1 MKTAMT
7 SIRCALV
14 GAAWASASA
23 MALAQTPASA
33 PTTPLPDSPPSAASG
48 PRAPASAPVGPR
60 LRTPAETGKRAIAP
74 GDLSPER
81 PVTPQV
87 TIPFGRNPPP
97 VKPEP
102 PVRRG
107 TPTPPTPGG
116 VDDSVAR
123 CEAQEDATERA
134 ACRAKLA
141 REAKTRL
148 PN

>member
-7 SIRCALV
+7 LIRCALV

-23 MALAQTPASA
+23 LAQTPALA
-33 PTTPLPDSPPSAASG
+33 PTVPLPDAPPSAASG

-60 LRTPAETGKRAIAP
+60 LRTPAETGKRATPP
-74 GDLSPER
+74 GELSPER

-97 VKPEP
+97 AKPEP
-102 PVRRG
+102 RVRRG
-107 TPTPPTPGG
+107 TPPPASTGG

-123 CEAQEDATERA
+123 CEAQEDAAERA